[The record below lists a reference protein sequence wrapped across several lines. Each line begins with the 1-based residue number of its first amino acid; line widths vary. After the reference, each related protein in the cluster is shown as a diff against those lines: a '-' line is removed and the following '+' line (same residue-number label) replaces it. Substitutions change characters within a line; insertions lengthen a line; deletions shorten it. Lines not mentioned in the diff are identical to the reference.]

1 MCSVQFDHDMAQQ
14 AAERLDSLAD
24 LLERNLRDNG
34 HALTLV
40 PAGIDAVSQHAVQ
53 TFNHVAV
60 SYQHSYG
67 QGVHELRKL
76 AANLR
81 SHAREFG
88 KAEHAGSQPFLAL
101 A

>member
-1 MCSVQFDHDMAQQ
+1 MCSVQFDQAMAQR

-24 LLERNLRDNG
+24 LLDRNLRESSD
-34 HALTLV
+34 ALTLV
-40 PAGIDAVSQHAVQ
+40 PAGIDEVSQHAVQ

-60 SYQHSYG
+60 SYQHSYR

-88 KAEHAGSQPFLAL
+88 KAEHAGAQPFLAL